1 MPFAVIEGGVFGS
14 KVVGYGIARRKPAAH
29 LLDAGLAS
37 LGSFGCCG
45 VCGSLSGAAR
55 YVLNGKIRATF
66 IVLFV
71 K

>member
-14 KVVGYGIARRKPAAH
+14 KVVGYGIARRKPTAH

-37 LGSFGCCG
+37 FCCSICDNLGSGGC
-45 VCGSLSGAAR
+45 
-55 YVLNGKIRATF
+55 GKVHAIF
-66 IVLFV
+66 IVFFI